1 MGSPLIC
8 LCKDRER
15 ERGPLSGDGHL
26 LQATQKTVQ
35 HKHGSR
41 VRHFPLHCIVTVL
54 LPYCPLPYC
63 PITALYYHYISLY
76 IVHCT
81 FWKQMAA
88 RSGEK
93 NHAVVWRPLSA
104 GAYCL
109 RGPLSAP
116 GRGNSGARPA
126 VFFLIPPCYI
136 IQLHRVCFY
145 LHTAMTSCLLLE
157 STLPPIRNSRFPI
170 LDSRLSPKI
179 GRTLSI
185 PTWRAVKVRYR
196 Q

>member
-35 HKHGSR
+35 HQTRFQSTS
-41 VRHFPLHCIVTVL
+41 FPVALYCHSVIAPLPIAL
-54 LPYCPLPYC
+54 LPNNRIVL
-63 PITALYYHYISLY
+63 SLY
-76 IVHCT
+76 IIVYCILYILE
-81 FWKQMAA
+81 ANG
-88 RSGEK
+88 GEIRREK
-93 NHAVVWRPLSA
+93 SCCGLEAIVCGSA
-104 GAYCL
+104 L
-109 RGPLSAP
+109 WSAP